1 MEVWIISNPF
11 TAAPSVLGY
20 YYQARCALL
29 LLLKSSPGSEISLE
43 SFDDISF
50 EKNGTPLELIQ
61 TKHTLKNTRSLSNS
75 STDLWKTLRVWST
88 TIMENKFLPSTT
100 IFTLITTAYASNN
113 SVASK
118 LRPDDAGTRNEK
130 EALETLRSVTASSQ
144 SKTNKKA
151 YETFMKLDIEKQ
163 SELLKN
169 IRILDAYPKIRDV
182 KKKIMNELGFVVL
195 EKFQND
201 LFTRLEGWWLDIV
214 IKHLSKQV
222 KDPISLIELRM
233 TINDLQKQFVDDNL
247 PIDFI
252 DAIAPSEEELPE
264 EQRIFIEQ
272 LRLVSITNPRI
283 KLAIS
288 DYYKAYEQRSRWVRE
303 KLLLVGELE
312 KYEKRLE
319 EEWHDLFHI
328 MKENLGE
335 NFDDEHAVRC
345 GRKLYNKIRENVKIP
360 IRPHVTEPYV
370 VRGSYHML
378 SNQLDVGWHVN
389 FFEKLQSSLQPIQR
403 GIR

>member
-20 YYQARCALL
+20 YYQARYALL
-29 LLLKSSPGSEISLE
+29 LLLKSSTDSEISLE

-50 EKNGTPLELIQ
+50 EQNGTPLELIQ
-61 TKHTLKNTRSLSNS
+61 TKHTSKTTGSLSDS
-75 STDLWKTLRVWST
+75 STDLWKTLRIWSAT
-88 TIMENKFLPSTT
+88 TMENKFLPSKT
-100 IFTLITTAYASNN
+100 IFTLVTTAYAPNN

-118 LRPDDAGTRNEK
+118 LRPVETGTRNEK
-130 EALETLRSVTASSQ
+130 EALETLISVATLSQ
-144 SKTNKKA
+144 SQTNKKA
-151 YETFMKLDIEKQ
+151 YDTFMKLDKEKQ
-163 SELLKN
+163 YELLKS
-169 IRILDAYPKIRDV
+169 IRILDSSPKINNV
-182 KKKIMNELGFVVL
+182 KKEIMKELRLVVS
-195 EKFQND
+195 EKFQNS
-201 LFTRLEGWWLDIV
+201 LFTRLEGWWMDIV

-222 KDPISLIELRM
+222 KDTISLVELRM

-272 LRLVSITNPRI
+272 LRLVLITNPRI

-288 DYYKAYEQRSRWVRE
+288 DYYRAYEQRSRWVRE
-303 KLLLVGELE
+303 DLLLVSELG
-312 KYEKRLE
+312 KYEKRLV
-319 EEWHDLFHI
+319 EEWYDLFHI
-328 MKENLGE
+328 MKEDLGE
-335 NFDDEHAVRC
+335 NFDDECAIHC
-345 GRKLYNKIRENVKIP
+345 GKMLYNKIRENVKIS